1 MKKTVVCCLLFL
13 IVLSILILS
22 GCQNSKETKTD
33 DESTAPET
41 ETNPAESTVPETPN
55 EDTKTNLI
63 TNFSV
68 SAFKEC
74 YDENNT
80 LLSPISIMYAL
91 TMTANGADGNTLAEM
106 EKVLGNTTGDLN
118 TKLKV
123 FSEKLPQ
130 GDKFSVQIANSI
142 WFKDNDSF
150 SVSENFLNTNK
161 EYYGAEVYRS
171 SFDKKTIDQMNEW
184 VKEKTKGMIPEIVK
198 DLSPSLVM
206 CLLNTV
212 AFEAEWA
219 DPYDGTYSV
228 RKEVFTTADNKSQE
242 CDFLFSTED
251 TYIKGENSV
260 GVVKYYNGYDYAFV
274 AILPDESISLTEY
287 VSGLTGDKINNMLN
301 NQKNGIVHTR
311 LPKFENEYSITANE
325 MLKNMGMIDAFDS
338 GKADFSKIGSSS
350 DGNIY
355 ISNILHKTYIAVT
368 EKGTKAGAV
377 TSVFLEAEMGNPT
390 QTEIINVYLDRPFLY
405 MIIECDSNTP
415 LFIGAVNSIE

>member
-33 DESTAPET
+33 DESTARET

-55 EDTKTNLI
+55 EDTKANLI

-106 EKVLGNTTGDLN
+106 EKVLGNTTGELN

-219 DPYDGTYSV
+219 DPFFTDAIMQD
-228 RKEVFTTADNKSQE
+228 VFTTADTKTQK
-242 CDFLFSTED
+242 CDFMVSTED
-251 TYIKGENSV
+251 TYIKDENSV

-274 AILPDESISLTEY
+274 AILPDESTSLTEY
-287 VSGLTGDKINNMLN
+287 VSNLTGDKINNMLN
-301 NQKNGIVHTR
+301 NTNRYINLFAGVHNPYTRSIYSPVRVSIRTRSPSFTNNGTWIV
-311 LPKFENEYSITANE
+311 
-325 MLKNMGMIDAFDS
+325 
-338 GKADFSKIGSSS
+338 
-350 DGNIY
+350 
-355 ISNILHKTYIAVT
+355 
-368 EKGTKAGAV
+368 
-377 TSVFLEAEMGNPT
+377 
-390 QTEIINVYLDRPFLY
+390 
-405 MIIECDSNTP
+405 
-415 LFIGAVNSIE
+415 